1 MDLENLKNE
10 YKFFLEQ
17 ASLAH
22 SCLYEFLP
30 KINSA
35 LIKYCKMKNF
45 DEKFANELDINLLY
59 LEKILEDFDNIMELF
74 EKITFLEMNYPKKE
88 EKIGTFF
95 TKKYE
100 KDIFVDCNY
109 KIDWKNL

>member
-1 MDLENLKNE
+1 
-10 YKFFLEQ
+10 
-17 ASLAH
+17 
-22 SCLYEFLP
+22 
-30 KINSA
+30 
-35 LIKYCKMKNF
+35 
-45 DEKFANELDINLLY
+45 
-59 LEKILEDFDNIMELF
+59 MELF

-109 KIDWKNL
+109 RIN